1 MKPII
6 GLFAG
11 GIETYWKDTGMAGL
25 PDLLA
30 RDAMRLVETLS
41 DNCEVVF
48 PGIVG
53 NEAEAANAGRVIKE
67 HQVDLA
73 LMYHATYV
81 DDAMTL
87 AFLEETNG
95 IFPVLLLS
103 QGMDG
108 IPLDFD
114 MVEAGTT
121 WGVNSAVQIH
131 GTLQRTRPELRYGFV
146 FGKLTG
152 ARVKDEV
159 EAYARAARAVKALKG
174 KTIAYLPHR
183 CMSIPMYDTYPDD
196 AAMIGQTGVRITY
209 LSAQHLIDAMAAIG
223 DEEAEAL
230 CEELYE
236 MCDVIEPPREE
247 VLLAARQ
254 ALALQRVVEEN
265 EVDALAIDTFPEVTL
280 RSGMV
285 PAVGM
290 ARLIDSGYMV
300 ATEGDLGA
308 SVAGLLLKELAGRP
322 IQFWENLAFDV
333 DKNWVLGGHE
343 GGSAGFT
350 MAKEGTRPKLRCTQ
364 YVNFAKTPGAPYHGV
379 LPDFI
384 TSPGRVTLLTLFR
397 AKEAY
402 EMRMATGESVDT
414 EPRPAHFE
422 HTIFRPDVT
431 LQDYFRRIR
440 EVGVCHHF
448 GLVHAD
454 VASEVEKAAEILGM
468 NLERLT

>member
-1 MKPII
+1 MT
-6 GLFAG
+6 
-11 GIETYWKDTGMAGL
+11 EL
-25 PDLLA
+25 PDLLDK
-30 RDAMRLVETLS
+30 DAARLVEMLS
-41 DNCEVVF
+41 DSCEVVF

-53 NEAEAANAGRVIKE
+53 NEAEAADAGRVIKQ

-87 AFLEETNG
+87 AFLNEIGG

-103 QGMDG
+103 QGMNG

-146 FGKLTG
+146 FGELTSSQ
-152 ARVKDEV
+152 VKNEV
-159 EAYARAARAVKALKG
+159 EAYARAARAVNALKG

-183 CMSIPMYDTYPDD
+183 CMAIPMYDTYPDD
-196 AAMIGQTGVRITY
+196 AAMIGQTGVRITH
-209 LSAQHLIDAMAAIG
+209 LSAQQLIDAMAAIG
-223 DEEAEAL
+223 AEKAEAL
-230 CEELYE
+230 CDELYE

-254 ALALQRVVEEN
+254 AIALQRVVEEN
-265 EVDALAIDTFPEVTL
+265 GVDALAIDTFPEVTL

-285 PAVGM
+285 PAVAM
-290 ARLIDSGYMV
+290 ARLIDLGYMV
-300 ATEGDLGA
+300 ATEGDLSA
-308 SVAGLLLKELAGRP
+308 SVAGLLLMELTGKP
-322 IQFWENLAFDV
+322 IHFWENLAFDV
-333 DKNWVLGGHE
+333 DKNWVMGGHE
-343 GGSAGFT
+343 GGSAGFN
-350 MAKEGTRPKLRCTQ
+350 MAKEGTKPKLRCTQ
-364 YVNFAKTPGAPYHGV
+364 YVNFANVPGAPYHGV

-384 TSPGRVTLLTLFR
+384 TNPGRVTLLTLFR
-397 AKEAY
+397 GKEAY

-414 EPRPAHFE
+414 DPRPAHFE
-422 HTIFRPDVT
+422 HTIFKPDVP

-454 VASEVEKAAEILGM
+454 VANEVEKAAEILGM
-468 NLERLT
+468 NLEQLT